1 MSKDIPLILLVTH
14 VFFFFLQRPRIQVN
28 GKIMEDG
35 NTVHVEAVMNG
46 GSV

>member
-14 VFFFFLQRPRIQVN
+14 VFFLQRPRIQVN